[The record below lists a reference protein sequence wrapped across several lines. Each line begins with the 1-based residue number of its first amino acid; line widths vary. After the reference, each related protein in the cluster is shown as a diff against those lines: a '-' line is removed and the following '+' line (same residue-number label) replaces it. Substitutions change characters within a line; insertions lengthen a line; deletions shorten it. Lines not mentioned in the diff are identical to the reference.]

1 VVETQFGFHIIQVLE
16 RQAAAQ
22 APYEQVK
29 DRIAFML
36 KQKQAQES
44 VQAKIQE
51 LKAKAKVDV
60 YL

>member
-1 VVETQFGFHIIQVLE
+1 MVETPFGFHVIQLVE

-22 APYEQVK
+22 VPYEQVK
-29 DRIAFML
+29 GRLAAML

-44 VQAKIQE
+44 VQARIKE